1 LNTIDVVERLIEI
14 SNKFEDNSD
23 LLDAVIEHD
32 DGEDLLVAIGMA
44 QAYSN
49 EVITLNDKGKKH
61 LKKSLEVLEEI
72 MQDFE
77 DEDD

>member
-1 LNTIDVVERLIEI
+1 MNTIDVVERLIEI

>member
-1 LNTIDVVERLIEI
+1 LNTTEVVERLIEVSI
-14 SNKFEDNSD
+14 HMDVNSD
-23 LLDAVIEHD
+23 FLDAVIEHD

-44 QAYSN
+44 QAFSD
-49 EVITLNDKGKKH
+49 EVITLNGKGEKH
-61 LKKSLEVLEEI
+61 LKNSLETLEEI